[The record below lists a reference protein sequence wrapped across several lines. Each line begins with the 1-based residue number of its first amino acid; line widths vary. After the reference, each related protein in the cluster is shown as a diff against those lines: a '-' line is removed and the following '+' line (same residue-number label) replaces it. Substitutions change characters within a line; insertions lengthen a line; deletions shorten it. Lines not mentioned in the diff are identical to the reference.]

1 MTEVHDPTSGSE
13 APQDRVDHAYELV
26 HEAEIRSECDAAS
39 QRPRPVPAADRVVT
53 ELRCTASTFVDG
65 VPVHGHCR
73 PVTASVG
80 AVQPP
85 SRGGSEP
92 QSRPG
97 ATSYRTVPEATV
109 ARLPRYLRA
118 LEELQVESVP
128 TVSSETL
135 AELAGVKATQVR
147 KDLSHLGTLGTRGS
161 GYDVASLVSRIA
173 REIGLNRDWFVAIVG
188 VGNLGR
194 ALALYSGLPGKGFRV
209 VALIDSDPSK
219 VGQLVGGIEVSPL
232 SNLQE
237 VVAASRASIGVVA
250 TPASSA
256 QQGADMLV
264 AAGVTAILNFAP
276 ASLVVPAGV
285 DLRHV
290 DVSTELQILAFYQ
303 SRRHALSDAAGA
315 HVGIAEE
322 FGSE

>member
-1 MTEVHDPTSGSE
+1 MSRSDPG
-13 APQDRVDHAYELV
+13 Q
-26 HEAEIRSECDAAS
+26 AE
-39 QRPRPVPAADRVVT
+39 RPGQQGPAAAT
-53 ELRCTASTFVDG
+53 
-65 VPVHGHCR
+65 VPR
-73 PVTASVG
+73 
-80 AVQPP
+80 
-85 SRGGSEP
+85 R
-92 QSRPG
+92 
-97 ATSYRTVPEATV
+97 VPEASV

-118 LEELQVESVP
+118 LEELQVDLVP

-161 GYDVASLVSRIA
+161 GYDVGSLMARIE
-173 REIGLNRDWFVAIVG
+173 REIGLNRDWLVAIVG

-209 VALIDSDPSK
+209 AALVDSDPAK
-219 VGQLVGGIEVSPL
+219 VGQVVGGIEVSPL
-232 SNLQE
+232 SDLGK

-256 QQGADMLV
+256 QNAADLLV
-264 AAGVTAILNFAP
+264 AAGVSAILNFAP
-276 ASLVVPAGV
+276 ARLVVPPGI

-303 SRRHALSDAAGA
+303 SRKNASPTSVEGGMEKSRHWAGR
-315 HVGIAEE
+315 
-322 FGSE
+322 S

>member
-1 MTEVHDPTSGSE
+1 M
-13 APQDRVDHAYELV
+13 
-26 HEAEIRSECDAAS
+26 
-39 QRPRPVPAADRVVT
+39 
-53 ELRCTASTFVDG
+53 
-65 VPVHGHCR
+65 
-73 PVTASVG
+73 
-80 AVQPP
+80 
-85 SRGGSEP
+85 
-92 QSRPG
+92 
-97 ATSYRTVPEATV
+97 
-109 ARLPRYLRA
+109 
-118 LEELQVESVP
+118 EELQLESVP

-161 GYDVASLVSRIA
+161 GYDVSSLVSRIA

-194 ALALYSGLPGKGFRV
+194 ALAIYSGLPGKGFRV

-219 VGQLVGGIEVSPL
+219 VGQVVGGTEVSPL
-232 SNLQE
+232 SDLQE

-256 QQGADMLV
+256 QSAADMLV
-264 AAGVTAILNFAP
+264 GAGVTAILNFAP
-276 ASLVVPAGV
+276 TSLTVPADV

-303 SRRHALSDAAGA
+303 SRRHVLSQA
-315 HVGIAEE
+315 AEE
-322 FGSE
+322 HSSAAEEHASAEEGSGRE